1 MPLSRTA
8 VWLAGVS
15 PRRLRSHKPP
25 LLRPSIAALD
35 FPALQSAAQ
44 ALAGAEHSE
53 DGGFEVVTLAQP
65 DTWRVAY
72 GFTTRWHP
80 AYPAVTLRTF
90 RKQVTGVWTAQSK
103 VCGYGDQAQFAA
115 LMAEMKSGDKKLTDA
130 SRDEVERRQAES
142 VALRPR
148 LTNANRN
155 LECCA
160 PPSSSSPAPTA
171 TAT

>member
-8 VWLAGVS
+8 VWLAGVFA
-15 PRRLRSHKPP
+15 PAAAVAQTAAPP
-25 LLRPSIAALD
+25 TIDCSLG

-44 ALAGAEHSE
+44 ALAGAEHSA

-103 VCGYGDQAQFAA
+103 VCGYGDQTQLAA
-115 LMAEMKSGDKKLTDA
+115 LMAEMKSGDKNLTDA
-130 SRDEVERRQAES
+130 SRDEVERGKQS
-142 VALRPR
+142 V
-148 LTNANRN
+148 
-155 LECCA
+155 
-160 PPSSSSPAPTA
+160 SPLAPTP
-171 TAT
+171 